1 MNLSDYFNSLL
12 PGTLSNFEKNRLYV
26 YLLFR
31 LRSRWLS
38 FDILMDMLLYNP
50 VLLFNISL
58 G

>member
-12 PGTLSNFEKNRLYV
+12 PGTSSNFEKNRLYV